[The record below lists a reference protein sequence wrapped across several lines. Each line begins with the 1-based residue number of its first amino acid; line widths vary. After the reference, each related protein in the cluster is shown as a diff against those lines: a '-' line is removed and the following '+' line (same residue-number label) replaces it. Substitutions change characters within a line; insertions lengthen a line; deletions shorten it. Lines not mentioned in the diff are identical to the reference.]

1 MPETTT
7 RARKRAAPPKDDS
20 ARAMLDE
27 QKSPTAP
34 AEAGPTITTRQMR
47 ELHGALREHGITGDK
62 AVHDYLAVALGR
74 PIESRTE
81 LTPVEAAQV
90 IAELETADV
99 RHGSIEAALVAFQAD
114 MPVIP
119 KTHTANVPTKN
130 GGTYSY
136 TYADLADVTAA
147 VIPLLNRHGLVFSAC
162 PRGTDRGYELVG
174 KLIHVS
180 GATIEGSL
188 PLHGNTPQDIGS
200 ALTYARRYLLGCM
213 TGIVTEDD
221 DDGASAQGAQRTRE
235 WDGPSTAEYL
245 RQIEADAIRAGTT
258 FEAATERFR
267 QNRQV
272 TLDQI
277 DQVNP
282 WEIQPLA
289 NAVRKRADEIVAAA
303 AAAPPAAPPA
313 TSTPPAAPAAE
324 AYHGPTTAE
333 LLTLIDEH
341 AQRAGTTYAEITAK
355 WREDHGG
362 LTVAQL
368 DEQDPREVAKL
379 EESIATYLREHP
391 PGAPA

>member
-1 MPETTT
+1 MPETMTD
-7 RARKRAAPPKDDS
+7 RPARKRTTKAA
-20 ARAMLDE
+20 AAALE
-27 QKSPTAP
+27 SPQNP
-34 AEAGPTITTRQMR
+34 GPEGATITTRQMR

-62 AVHDYLAVALGR
+62 AVHDYLSVALGR
-74 PIESRTE
+74 EIQSRTE
-81 LTPVEAAQV
+81 LSPTEAAHV
-90 IAELETADV
+90 IAELEAADV

-162 PRGTDRGYELVG
+162 PRATERGYELVG

-180 GATIEGSL
+180 GATVEGSL

-221 DDGASAQGAQRTRE
+221 DDGAAAQGAQRTRE
-235 WDGPSTAEYL
+235 WDGPTTAEYL
-245 RQIEADAIRAGTT
+245 RQIEADAVRAG
-258 FEAATERFR
+258 ATLEFVTEKFR
-267 QNRQV
+267 QNRGV
-272 TLDQI
+272 TMDQL

-289 NAVRKRADEIVAAA
+289 NAVRKRADEVVAAA
-303 AAAPPAAPPA
+303 AAQPPAQQ
-313 TSTPPAAPAAE
+313 PPAAPAQQSPADP
-324 AYHGPTTAE
+324 APYHRPTTPE
-333 LLTLIDEH
+333 LLMMIDEH
-341 AQRAGTTYAEITAK
+341 ARRAGTTFGEITAK
-355 WREDHGG
+355 WREEHGS

-368 DEQDPREVAKL
+368 DDQDPRELAKL
-379 EESIATYLREHP
+379 EESIAAYLREHP
-391 PGAPA
+391 PAATPA